1 MNELF
6 QYLIQSSASLAIL
19 YGVYWL
25 FLRSET
31 FFSMN
36 RYFLLFCAVVSFLIP
51 FFRFNFYQIEMV
63 RSAIIYLDP
72 ILITPDRAGT
82 ITSNHFKLVELAK
95 NIYFSGIMFFT
106 LRFIIQV
113 IQLLIIV
120 MNNGIA
126 RKTNGMNIILVDKQ
140 FSTFSFF
147 NFVFL
152 SIPDKNNQE
161 LTAILD
167 HEGVHVRQKHSLD
180 LLLIEILQIV
190 LWFNPFVWLLRRSIK
205 TIHEF
210 LADEGVLKTGY
221 NTHAYQYLLINMASG
236 IQVSGLSNNFNF
248 SLLKKR
254 IIMMTKSRSATM
266 AKGKILFVLPALM
279 ALVFFFS
286 LGSFSNLIAQ
296 DTKPKAATKPA
307 AATTAATPTNASQ
320 TTPKSDSKIKF
331 TEPVFKV
338 VEKQPSYTGGDD
350 ARIKFLVENIKYPE
364 VAMKKGIR
372 GTVYVTFVVKSDGSV
387 SDVKVLR
394 GIGGGCDQEAV
405 RVVKLMP
412 KWIPGEDK
420 GKPVNVQYN
429 LPIKFAL
436 N

>member
-1 MNELF
+1 
-6 QYLIQSSASLAIL
+6 
-19 YGVYWL
+19 
-25 FLRSET
+25 
-31 FFSMN
+31 
-36 RYFLLFCAVVSFLIP
+36 
-51 FFRFNFYQIEMV
+51 
-63 RSAIIYLDP
+63 
-72 ILITPDRAGT
+72 
-82 ITSNHFKLVELAK
+82 
-95 NIYFSGIMFFT
+95 
-106 LRFIIQV
+106 
-113 IQLLIIV
+113 
-120 MNNGIA
+120 
-126 RKTNGMNIILVDKQ
+126 
-140 FSTFSFF
+140 
-147 NFVFL
+147 
-152 SIPDKNNQE
+152 
-161 LTAILD
+161 
-167 HEGVHVRQKHSLD
+167 
-180 LLLIEILQIV
+180 
-190 LWFNPFVWLLRRSIK
+190 
-205 TIHEF
+205 
-210 LADEGVLKTGY
+210 
-221 NTHAYQYLLINMASG
+221 
-236 IQVSGLSNNFNF
+236 
-248 SLLKKR
+248 
-254 IIMMTKSRSATM
+254 MMTKSRSATM

-338 VEKQPSYTGGDD
+338 VEKQPSYPGGDD

-394 GIGGGCDQEAV
+394 GIGGGCDKEAV